1 MAIEN
6 PSFYTVI
13 IGTELFNGR
22 RKDKHFEFV
31 NNELLK
37 RGWEQKAN
45 FVIKDDPLF
54 MEDVFSLVKND
65 PNSVM
70 FSFGGIGATPDDYT
84 REVAAK
90 VFSNGI
96 IEQNQEAL
104 TLIKNQFGK
113 DAYPH
118 RINMANLPKNAM
130 LLENI
135 INNVPG
141 FGLEERFFFV
151 PGFPEMSKHMVI
163 EALDKFYT
171 QNKKKFSC
179 NFIVHSSEN
188 DIIDTMK
195 ALPLDIEFSSLPKFI
210 GDKRIVEIYLAD
222 FDKNKVKKWCD
233 FFQTEVRKKD
243 LKIENLSNDIDS
255 IK

>member
-1 MAIEN
+1 MVKD

-13 IGTELFNGR
+13 IGTEILNGR

-31 NNELLK
+31 NKELLK

-45 FVIKDDPLF
+45 FVIKDDPIF
-54 MEDVFSLVKND
+54 MEDIFKLVKSD

-96 IEQNQEAL
+96 IEQNQKAL
-104 TLIKNQFGK
+104 ELIKNQFGK
-113 DAYPH
+113 EAYPH
-118 RINMANLPKNAM
+118 RVNMANLPKNA
-130 LLENI
+130 LLLKNV

-141 FGLEERFFFV
+141 FGVEERFFFV
-151 PGFPEMSKHMVI
+151 PGFPEMAHPMVI
-163 EALDKFYT
+163 EALDRFYPE
-171 QNKKKFSC
+171 NRKKYSC

-188 DIIDTMK
+188 DILDIMK
-195 ALPLDIEFSSLPKFI
+195 SLPLDLEFSSLPKFI
-210 GDKRIVEIYLAD
+210 GDKRIVEIYIAD
-222 FDKNKVKKWCD
+222 FDENRVKKWCD
-233 FFQTEVRKKD
+233 FFKDEVNKKD
-243 LKIENLSNDIDS
+243 LRLEDL
-255 IK
+255 